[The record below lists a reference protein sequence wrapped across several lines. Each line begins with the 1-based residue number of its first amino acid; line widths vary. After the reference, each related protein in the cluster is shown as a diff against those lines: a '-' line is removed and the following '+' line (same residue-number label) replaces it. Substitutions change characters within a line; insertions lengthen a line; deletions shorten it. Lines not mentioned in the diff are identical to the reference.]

1 MSLNSDEILRLG
13 KLARLYIS
21 PEEQEAT
28 AQQINNIINLVG
40 QLSKHDTRGLEPLA
54 HPLAVLAPVALR
66 LRVDEA
72 TEPNA
77 REANLACAP
86 AVEKGLF
93 LVPKVIE

>member
-13 KLARLYIS
+13 KLAKLHIS
-21 PEEQEAT
+21 AEEQDAT
-28 AQQINNIINLVG
+28 AQQINNIIALAG
-40 QLSKHDTRGLEPLA
+40 QLAEQDTQGLEPLA

-66 LRVDEA
+66 LRADEA

-77 REANLACAP
+77 RELNLACAP